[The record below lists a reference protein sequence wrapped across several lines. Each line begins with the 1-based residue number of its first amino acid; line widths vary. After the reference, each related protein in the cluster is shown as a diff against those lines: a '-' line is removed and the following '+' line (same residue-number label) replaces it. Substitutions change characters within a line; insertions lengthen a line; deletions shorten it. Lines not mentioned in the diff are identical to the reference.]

1 MHLATTFVDDSFCER
16 MRDARFD
23 AFTFFVQKL
32 ESLVVFSKRAHLN
45 IDLDDF

>member
-1 MHLATTFVDDSFCER
+1 MHFAATFVNDAFRER

-23 AFTFFVQKL
+23 AFAFFVKKFQP
-32 ESLVVFSKRAHLN
+32 LVVFAKCAHLN